1 MTAFYERLTSKLVL
15 FDPLDR
21 AILDDDEVNMA
32 TNRDQLVQEISQMEL
47 LNPNDL
53 DVMISPDNQDL
64 LDDLFDKKEQE
75 VKNTCDDMLKEA
87 KADTDVSKTFKVR
100 ENELV
105 VNHLKILEFFANNAL
120 IGDSKDRLTQFNDM
134 LDSAQHQIDRFRK

>member
-1 MTAFYERLTSKLVL
+1 MAAFYERLANKLVL

-53 DVMISPDNQDL
+53 DAMISPDN
-64 LDDLFDKKEQE
+64 
-75 VKNTCDDMLKEA
+75 
-87 KADTDVSKTFKVR
+87 
-100 ENELV
+100 
-105 VNHLKILEFFANNAL
+105 
-120 IGDSKDRLTQFNDM
+120 
-134 LDSAQHQIDRFRK
+134 

>member
-1 MTAFYERLTSKLVL
+1 MAAFYERLANKLVL

-53 DVMISPDNQDL
+53 DVMISPDN
-64 LDDLFDKKEQE
+64 
-75 VKNTCDDMLKEA
+75 
-87 KADTDVSKTFKVR
+87 
-100 ENELV
+100 
-105 VNHLKILEFFANNAL
+105 
-120 IGDSKDRLTQFNDM
+120 
-134 LDSAQHQIDRFRK
+134 